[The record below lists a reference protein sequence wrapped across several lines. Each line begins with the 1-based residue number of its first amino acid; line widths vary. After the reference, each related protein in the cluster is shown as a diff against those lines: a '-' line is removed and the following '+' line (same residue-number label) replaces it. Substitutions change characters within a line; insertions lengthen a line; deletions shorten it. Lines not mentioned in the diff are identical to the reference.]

1 MILYIASF
9 VIFCYVS
16 ASLFLRAHCP
26 LWFKIAGC
34 ALVLLVSLKYEIYQ
48 WLGGAFFAPFLP
60 RWFLLVME
68 AAFGALLV
76 LCFLL
81 VFKDLYL
88 LGNYILA
95 RIGIP
100 VPRHLPMGWI
110 KGGLIC
116 IALAFGIYGTWSA
129 VRVPDIRTI
138 TARLPNLPPALHGMN
153 IVQLTDLH
161 VGPILKKDWVFEVV
175 EEVNAIDPD
184 IIVMTGDYID
194 GTVEEVLD
202 ELRPLA
208 DMRAKYGIFAVTGN
222 HEYYWNAKEWSEAIR
237 CLGIDLLNNE
247 HRLITVETDTL
258 VIAGIPDAGAGRFG
272 FEAPNIDK
280 ALANAPE
287 AVRILL
293 AHQPKNA
300 KSWLEKADLMLSGHT
315 HGGIMFFL
323 QPLIARFNGGFVNGQ
338 YTVGDK
344 QLYVSPGTGIWNG
357 FSARIGV
364 PPEITRIVLERG

>member
-1 MILYIASF
+1 M
-9 VIFCYVS
+9 
-16 ASLFLRAHCP
+16 
-26 LWFKIAGC
+26 
-34 ALVLLVSLKYEIYQ
+34 
-48 WLGGAFFAPFLP
+48 
-60 RWFLLVME
+60 
-68 AAFGALLV
+68 
-76 LCFLL
+76 
-81 VFKDLYL
+81 
-88 LGNYILA
+88 
-95 RIGIP
+95 
-100 VPRHLPMGWI
+100 
-110 KGGLIC
+110 
-116 IALAFGIYGTWSA
+116 
-129 VRVPDIRTI
+129 
-138 TARLPNLPPALHGMN
+138 
-153 IVQLTDLH
+153 
-161 VGPILKKDWVFEVV
+161 
-175 EEVNAIDPD
+175 
-184 IIVMTGDYID
+184 
-194 GTVEEVLD
+194 LD